1 MKIVVDINHPAHV
14 HYFKNFIWEMEKRG
28 HVLLITASEKEVSY
42 RLLDNYKF
50 HYVKFGTYGKSLV
63 KKMFM
68 IPLLDM
74 RMYFAVKK
82 FKPDIFLGFGSIRAA
97 HASKLMGKPCIALD
111 DTEHA
116 RWEHLLYVPF
126 TNAILT
132 PACFNK
138 DFGKKQVRYNGYTEL
153 AYLHPRYF
161 KPNPSVLHEIGVGK
175 NEPYMLLRFVSW
187 SASHDVG
194 QQGIRNKYD
203 LVKKLEKY
211 GRVFISSE
219 EPLPSELRDYS
230 LKLSPEKIHDVL
242 YFAHLYLGEGG
253 TMATEAA
260 LLGTP
265 ALFVSSLAGTMGNF
279 IELEKKYG
287 LMYSYK
293 DPDRAIEKATE
304 LLHQN
309 NLKECWQQKR
319 DKLLNDKID
328 VTAFL
333 IDFVEKYHDTH
344 NPGKAKWVW
353 KH

>member
-1 MKIVVDINHPAHV
+1 MV
-14 HYFKNFIWEMEKRG
+14 
-28 HVLLITASEKEVSY
+28 
-42 RLLDNYKF
+42 
-50 HYVKFGTYGKSLV
+50 
-63 KKMFM
+63 M
-68 IPLLDM
+68 IPLLDL
-74 RMYFAVKK
+74 RMYIAVRK
-82 FKPDIFLGFGSIRAA
+82 FRPDIFLGFGSIRAA

-116 RWEHLLYVPF
+116 KWEHLLYVPF
-126 TNAILT
+126 TDAILT

-138 DFGKKQVRYNGYTEL
+138 DFGKKQIRYNGYTEL

-161 KPNPSVLHEIGVGK
+161 KPNPSVLHEMGIEK
-175 NEPYMLLRFVSW
+175 NDPYILLRFVSW

-194 QQGIRNKYD
+194 QHGIRNKYD

-219 EPLPSELRDYS
+219 GSLPSELRSYS
-230 LKLSPEKIHDVL
+230 LSLSPEKIHDVL

-265 ALFVSSLAGTMGNF
+265 SLFVSSLAGTMGNF

-293 DPDRAIEKATE
+293 DPDRAVDHAIE

-309 NLKECWQQKR
+309 KLKECWQQKR
-319 DKLLNDKID
+319 DLLLNDKID
-328 VTAFL
+328 VTEFL
-333 IDFVEKYHDTH
+333 IDFVENY
-344 NPGKAKWVW
+344 PGSFSGQSKDHSNSKAQ
-353 KH
+353 